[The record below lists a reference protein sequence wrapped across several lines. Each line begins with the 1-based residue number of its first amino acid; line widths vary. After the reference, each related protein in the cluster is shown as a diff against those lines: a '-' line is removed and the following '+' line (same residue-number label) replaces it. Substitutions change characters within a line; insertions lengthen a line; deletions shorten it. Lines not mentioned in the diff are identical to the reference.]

1 MASVVSD
8 EILSAPVTFTEAEG
22 VASRFL
28 GAVAPRE
35 VATVGSLAND
45 LGMKPLLVARAVSEL
60 RGESDRELVAAIKRN
75 DYLISKVGTARL
87 SAEAAAGDRRLMDK
101 FWRSTDPLG
110 VYRPGDM
117 WYVDENHKWMPYFP
131 ILILVPTALLIL
143 VPLAGW
149 VISLQGAIGRP

>member
-1 MASVVSD
+1 
-8 EILSAPVTFTEAEG
+8 
-22 VASRFL
+22 
-28 GAVAPRE
+28 
-35 VATVGSLAND
+35 
-45 LGMKPLLVARAVSEL
+45 MKPLLVARAVSEL

-101 FWRSTDPLG
+101 LWRSTDPLG
-110 VYRPGDM
+110 VYR
-117 WYVDENHKWMPYFP
+117 YVDENHKWMPYFP